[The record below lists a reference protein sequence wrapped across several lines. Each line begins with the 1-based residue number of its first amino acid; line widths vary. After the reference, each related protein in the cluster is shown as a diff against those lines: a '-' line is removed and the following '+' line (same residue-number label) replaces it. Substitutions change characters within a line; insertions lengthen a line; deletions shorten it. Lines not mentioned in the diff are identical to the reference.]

1 MTLHCTAL
9 STWKA
14 FIKKEKKKSSF
25 LELYFSRR
33 RRIWNR
39 NVFGL
44 FVTTILWMW
53 LWVSSVVW
61 YTSAHQS
68 CTDTAKILTQF
79 SRWLKHPA
87 FFARAF
93 PAHWWRIRFLSDCLS
108 PAQPPHLPETCSSSD
123 DTEPRAGSPVQCGVT
138 HMPVLARHQ
147 ITACSSP
154 CVYPFPFQQAQK
166 LIPNNVGCPWKT
178 RKYDIDGRN

>member
-1 MTLHCTAL
+1 ME
-9 STWKA
+9 SIYQKR
-14 FIKKEKKKSSF
+14 KKKVQLPWALF
-25 LELYFSRR
+25 QPLEKNMKQKCLWLVCRNNTLNVALTKFGGLIYFSSSKLRR
-33 RRIWNR
+33 YCKD
-39 NVFGL
+39 F
-44 FVTTILWMW
+44 
-53 LWVSSVVW
+53 
-61 YTSAHQS
+61 
-68 CTDTAKILTQF
+68 DT
-79 SRWLKHPA
+79 A